1 MSRSLGVYQVKTKE
15 LSGNKCIPLMN
26 WVQDDRT
33 VSAKDIPLLEAIA
46 EAFTHE
52 SDRADIE
59 DIISQINEY
68 GPLMLV
74 VEY

>member
-15 LSGNKCIPLMN
+15 LDGNKCIPLMN
-26 WVQDDRT
+26 WVGDSRT

-46 EAFTHE
+46 ESEGNGENKT
-52 SDRADIE
+52 DIE
-59 DIISQINEY
+59 EIISQINEY
-68 GPLMLV
+68 GPLRLV